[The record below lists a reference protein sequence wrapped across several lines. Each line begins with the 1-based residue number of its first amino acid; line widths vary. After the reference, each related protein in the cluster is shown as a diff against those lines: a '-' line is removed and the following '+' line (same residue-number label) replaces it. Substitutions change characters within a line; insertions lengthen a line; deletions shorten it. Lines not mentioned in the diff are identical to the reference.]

1 VVRRFVRPAIEDQR
15 RKIVAVYLDPSNFK
29 HIGDGHT
36 IADQINEV
44 LDPMTS
50 V

>member
-1 VVRRFVRPAIEDQR
+1 MVASTTQGQR

-36 IADQINEV
+36 IANQAPIR
-44 LDPMTS
+44 S
-50 V
+50 GRC